1 MSLNRRH
8 TSKRLLVHWLVLL
21 SLLLGQ
27 FALGTSTWLA
37 AERGDTDVRMPVC
50 TSTGITYLIST
61 PEGVTQDDKTDNR
74 LATGT
79 CTLCTVSPHQLRFG
93 LQDTL
98 LPRPM
103 QAGEIPRH
111 QIAQLVGATFVLDPN
126 ASPRAPPLG

>member
-1 MSLNRRH
+1 MSLNHRLI
-8 TSKRLLVHWLVLL
+8 SNRLLVHWLVLL

-27 FALGTSTWLA
+27 FALGTSYGIA
-37 AERGDTDVRMPVC
+37 AERGDADVRIPVC
-50 TSTGITYLIST
+50 TSTGITYLIWT

-111 QIAQLVGATFVLDPN
+111 QIAQLHGATFVLDPN